1 MRVAF
6 TSRPTAWWRM
16 LTSKTCS
23 ISSLSGIRAGVT
35 QAASSTSVSVS
46 FMSFLLEL
54 MYSSSSWP
62 LMDAMLGSLSL
73 RERRANEWKKQ
84 KNKSGWNDFWFKVS
98 VCCCFLMRAWHYL
111 FTRPLTFFF
120 SFSSSA
126 LRLSS
131 LTIRRWGGTY
141 FPAAE
146 LTYMLKVAIRF
157 LTLTWHSKKK
167 KKKEHQWYTHL

>member
-46 FMSFLLEL
+46 FMSFLLQL

-73 RERRANEWKKQ
+73 RERRANEWKKK
-84 KNKSGWNDFWFKVS
+84 KNQGEMTSDSKCLFVVF
-98 VCCCFLMRAWHYL
+98 FLMRAWHYL
-111 FTRPLTFFF
+111 FTRPLTFLF

-157 LTLTWHSKKK
+157 LTLTWHFKKNQK
-167 KKKEHQWYTHL
+167 K

>member
-46 FMSFLLEL
+46 FMSFLLQL

-73 RERRANEWKKQ
+73 RERRANEWKKKKKKIRVKWLLIQ
-84 KNKSGWNDFWFKVS
+84 S
-98 VCCCFLMRAWHYL
+98 VCLLFFLMRVWHYL
-111 FTRPLTFFF
+111 FTRPLTFLF

-141 FPAAE
+141 VPAAE

-157 LTLTWHSKKK
+157 LTLTWHLKKK
-167 KKKEHQWYTHL
+167 